1 MMDTTEKGYKQAMH
15 VLYREDFKNE
25 DVFDTMLIHH
35 GVERP
40 CEVDELTIWATVTSA
55 TNE

>member
-1 MMDTTEKGYKQAMH
+1 MDITEKGYKQAMH
-15 VLYREDFKNE
+15 VLYRKDFKNE

-40 CEVDELTIWATVTSA
+40 CEVDELTICATVTSA
-55 TNE
+55 TNG